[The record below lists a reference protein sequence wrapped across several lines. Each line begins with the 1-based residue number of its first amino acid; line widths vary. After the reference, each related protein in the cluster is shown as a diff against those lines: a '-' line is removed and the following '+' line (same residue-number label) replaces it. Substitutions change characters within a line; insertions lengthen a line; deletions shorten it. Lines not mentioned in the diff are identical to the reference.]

1 MDRYWRSFLHIFQ
14 NTPRL
19 QPLLTT
25 RYMDPKQGVVHVAK
39 LRAASKGWS
48 QSEKFMLALALH
60 LYNESNKM
68 NLSDMDYLDHHHKQ
82 VAFEALHIRYEY
94 RRAFHD

>member
-1 MDRYWRSFLHIFQ
+1 MDRYWRSFLYIFQ

-19 QPLLTT
+19 QQLMTT
-25 RYMDPKQGVVHVAK
+25 QFMDPKLGIVHKTK
-39 LRAASKGWS
+39 LRTVSKGWT

-68 NLSDMDYLDHHHKQ
+68 NLSDMDYLDYQHKS
-82 VAFEALHIRYEY
+82 VAFEALRIRYEY